1 MIDAHV
7 HLYDGD
13 AVSYAIFQRRD
24 PTFEALVGDYSALP
38 RRYTLDD
45 YRRATAARSVEGI
58 VWHEFIADDPVA
70 EIHWAQRLA
79 DDSDLPMALVG
90 LADFAD
96 PQVEERLDLL
106 SSLSSVTAVRQH
118 LGWDPVDPVRRMAAR
133 PDYLTD
139 PAWESGLGHLQTHS
153 LRCALEVFA
162 PQLGALA
169 PVVRRHPDI
178 GFTIA
183 VLGWPTG
190 LDAASHARWRADMTA
205 LSRCEN
211 TVLSISAIECLFG
224 LDWQEDAVVPWI
236 AEAVELFGADRCMVG
251 SHLPID
257 ALSYGFDRLCAAY
270 DRVLSGCSADEREAV
285 YGGTAA
291 RWYRVRSG
299 AGAADRAG
307 S

>member
-13 AVSYAIFQRRD
+13 AVRYAIFQRRD

-45 YRRATAARSVEGI
+45 YRRATASRPIEGI
-58 VWHEFIADDPVA
+58 VWHEFIADDPIA
-70 EIHWAQRLA
+70 EIHWAQQLA
-79 DDSDLPMALVG
+79 DTSDLPMALVG

-96 PQVEERLDLL
+96 PQVAERLDLL
-106 SSLSSVTAVRQH
+106 SSLANVTAVRQH

-139 PAWESGLGHLQTHS
+139 PVWTAGLARLSRTD
-153 LRCALEVFA
+153 LRCGLEVFA
-162 PQLGALA
+162 PQLKDLA
-169 PVVRRHPDI
+169 AVVRRHPSI

-183 VLGWPTG
+183 VLGWPTR
-190 LDAASHARWRADMTA
+190 LDAESRTRWRADLAA

-224 LDWQEDAVVPWI
+224 LDWDEEAAVSWI

-299 AGAADRAG
+299 AGAADQEG